1 MLIERGKKMFGIYMT
16 NFRCMY
22 SDTFKSLE
30 DALAKAKDIG
40 FECQIIEY
48 KGRNKNVVKIVKT
61 I

>member
-1 MLIERGKKMFGIYMT
+1 MFGIYMT
-16 NFRCMY
+16 NFQCMY
-22 SDTFKSLE
+22 SDTFSTLE

-48 KGRNKNVVKIVKT
+48 KHRGKGRTVKIVKT